1 MTQIN
6 RTTFRQKWN
15 AYRHNPL
22 SLFLFLAVCL
32 AALITMTA
40 LLFVIV
46 YILVNGIPH
55 LTPELFAWTLAIIL
69 LSVTLEKCM
78 LHLVNRLGR
87 GLENAR

>member
-6 RTTFRQKWN
+6 RITLRQKWN
-15 AYRHNPL
+15 AYKHNPL

-46 YILVNGIPH
+46 YILIKGCLLYTSSMV
-55 LTPELFAWTLAIIL
+55 TPGFFA
-69 LSVTLEKCM
+69 M
-78 LHLVNRLGR
+78 
-87 GLENAR
+87 

>member
-1 MTQIN
+1 MK
-6 RTTFRQKWN
+6 RVGSRDM
-15 AYRHNPL
+15 L
-22 SLFLFLAVCL
+22 STLLRAATWL
-32 AALITMTA
+32 AAAVTA
-40 LLFVIV
+40 GVLLLLVG
-46 YILVNGIPH
+46 YILVKGVVS

>member
-55 LTPELFAWTLAIIL
+55 LTPELFAWKYN
-69 LSVTLEKCM
+69 S
-78 LHLVNRLGR
+78 
-87 GLENAR
+87 